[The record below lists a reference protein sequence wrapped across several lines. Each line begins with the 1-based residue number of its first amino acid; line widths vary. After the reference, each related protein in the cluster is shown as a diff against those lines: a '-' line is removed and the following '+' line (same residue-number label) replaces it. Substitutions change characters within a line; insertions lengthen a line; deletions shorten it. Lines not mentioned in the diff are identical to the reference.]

1 MLVAVYACSRSRP
14 PAARWCRSSQRF
26 DEAPLAYSLSALA
39 AVVYIVAT
47 IALIAPGRTWYRIA
61 WITIIF
67 EFTGV
72 LVVGTLSILDPELF
86 PHDTVWSGFGRG
98 YVFIPLVLPVLGM
111 WWLAKHRP
119 DAAEPASE
127 RIRRHDRGR
136 LREDLRRRRRRCRP
150 TSARSAVSIGKFDG
164 VHAGHRAVIAR
175 LRAIAATR
183 RLAGRRRHL
192 RPQPARPARAREVPR
207 RRS

>member
-1 MLVAVYACSRSRP
+1 MSAAPETASAPERPSRLGGVGRVLVAVYAVLALAATGRSLVQIV
-14 PAARWCRSSQRF
+14 QRF

-39 AVVYIVAT
+39 AVVYILAT
-47 IALIAPGRTWYRIA
+47 IALTRPGRTWYRMA
-61 WITIIF
+61 WATIIF

-86 PHDTVWSGFGRG
+86 PHDTVWSGYGRG

-127 RIRRHDRGR
+127 A
-136 LREDLRRRRRRCRP
+136 
-150 TSARSAVSIGKFDG
+150 S
-164 VHAGHRAVIAR
+164 
-175 LRAIAATR
+175 AATTG
-183 RLAGRRRHL
+183 A
-192 RPQPARPARAREVPR
+192 A
-207 RRS
+207 S